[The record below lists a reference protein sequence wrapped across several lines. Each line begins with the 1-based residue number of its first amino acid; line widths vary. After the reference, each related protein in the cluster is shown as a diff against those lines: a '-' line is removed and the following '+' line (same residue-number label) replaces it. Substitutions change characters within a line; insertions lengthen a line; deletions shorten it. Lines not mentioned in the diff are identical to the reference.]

1 MLMARICD
9 RFECPSSCRLPLP
22 MDRIWRGK
30 VDQDHVA
37 MSQSSSHCQYARRYS
52 SNENCQRYC
61 GFHGPC
67 LVLQYSAPDSFTPN
81 ECVKF
86 TNETGVQWY
95 WERDIETV
103 AFHSVELM
111 RLSSSWPFPSG
122 LKRHLLRGI
131 EVYRQTVSC
140 LSFNRL
146 STKWCFHSSM
156 VCSLWRYS
164 LVKLEPI
171 QMLLWFMG
179 TDPSSSDG

>member
-1 MLMARICD
+1 MCSIQVQSNLQLLKMFRRLLNSSGFRSSCSLALFAAKMPCCIQRYYDSKKGNTESTNRKRIYSRPTGAALVMLMARICD

-95 WERDIETV
+95 
-103 AFHSVELM
+103 
-111 RLSSSWPFPSG
+111 
-122 LKRHLLRGI
+122 
-131 EVYRQTVSC
+131 
-140 LSFNRL
+140 
-146 STKWCFHSSM
+146 
-156 VCSLWRYS
+156 
-164 LVKLEPI
+164 
-171 QMLLWFMG
+171 
-179 TDPSSSDG
+179 